1 MCSKKIKVPTLI
13 YVATV
18 LATLS
23 VRSQPTAADIWHF
36 TTHGFM
42 IALLF
47 VLLLDLY
54 NQIIDQ
60 SLVNES

>member
-1 MCSKKIKVPTLI
+1 MSFTLI
-13 YVATV
+13 DATAI

-23 VRSQPTAADIWHF
+23 IRSKPKADIWHF